1 MTLFLENS
9 NLNPESIKSHTAIL
23 SQVLAGI
30 PIATFMIDADHRI
43 ILWNRA
49 CEMLTRCPASEMIG
63 SQRQWEAFYPAQRP
77 VLADLVVDNVV
88 NTQIGDFYGGKY
100 QRSQTVPGAFEV
112 EDFFPHFGEGGRWLH
127 FTVSPIRNEQGEVV
141 GAVELLQDVTERRH
155 AEEQMRLFQRA
166 VESTSTG
173 VMISHA
179 LQDSHPIEYVNP
191 AFESIT
197 GYSAAECLGQNGVN
211 LLAKNADQAQL
222 DIMEQAVQGQR
233 HSALVIEGVRPDGS
247 ESWYHL
253 SSTSVCHGGHEPSHF
268 ISIIQDI
275 TDQKR
280 YEKELEKRAN
290 FDSLTGL
297 ANRNLLCDRMQQWI
311 AHAHKHNE
319 TFAVVFMD
327 LDHFK
332 VVNDSLGHDSGDT
345 LLREMAARLTQK
357 LHPDETVARLGGD
370 EFILLLHVDPEAI
383 EHHLTQRLDALS
395 ATLRQEISIQNEPV
409 HIGASIGVALFP
421 RDGTTTDALM
431 KAADLAMYRAKET
444 GRNHCQFYAEELN
457 ERVVNRLQRE
467 NALHHAIERNEFRL
481 HFQPQI
487 CAKTGNLIGVEA
499 LIRWQHPEL
508 GLLGPAHFIPL
519 AEDNGLILPIGEWVI
534 EEACRQYQVWQ
545 DAALPPFR
553 VGINIS
559 ARQFWKGNISTLI
572 ANALSKIDPNRLHL
586 DVEVTESMLMQDPE
600 GAITAMRRLQQLGIK
615 IALDDFGTGY
625 SSLNYLRRLPL
636 DCLKIDQS
644 FVHDVEHSRGA
655 REIIHAIVG
664 LARGLH
670 LETIAEGV
678 ETQGQLEFIRDAGVD
693 IIQGYYFSRP
703 LSAEAFLT
711 YMRDLQLTCPSQNL
725 TRTEKK

>member
-1 MTLFLENS
+1 MTLLS
-9 NLNPESIKSHTAIL
+9 GSSILHLDLMESHTAIL
-23 SQVLAGI
+23 SQVLAGM
-30 PIATFMIDADHRI
+30 PIATFMIDADHHI

-49 CEMLTRCPASEMIG
+49 CEILTRCPASEMVG

-88 NTQIGDFYGGKY
+88 NSKIGDFYGGKY
-100 QRSQTVPGAFEV
+100 RPSQTVTGAFEV

-127 FTVSPIRNEQGEVV
+127 FTVSPIRDEQGEVV

-179 LQDSHPIEYVNP
+179 LQEGHPIEYVNP

-197 GYSAAECLGQNGVN
+197 GYRAEVCLGQNGVN
-211 LLAKNADQAQL
+211 LLAKHADQAQL
-222 DIMEQAVQGQR
+222 HIMEQAVQGKR
-233 HSALVIEGVRPDGS
+233 HADLIIEGIRPDGS

-275 TDQKR
+275 TDQKH

-290 FDSLTGL
+290 FDCLTGL

-311 AHAHKHNE
+311 AHATTHH
-319 TFAVVFMD
+319 TSFAVVFMD

-332 VVNDSLGHDSGDT
+332 VVNDSLGHDSGDA
-345 LLREMAARLTQK
+345 LLREIATRVTQQ

-370 EFILLLHVDPEAI
+370 EFILLLHVDEHDTA
-383 EHHLTQRLDALS
+383 HHLTQRLNVIGAALY
-395 ATLRQEISIQNEPV
+395 QEMRIKNEPI
-409 HIGASIGVALFP
+409 HMGTSMGVSLFP
-421 RDGTTTDALM
+421 RDGTTPEALM

-467 NALHHAIERNEFRL
+467 NALHHALERNEFRL

-487 CAKTGNLIGVEA
+487 CAKSGDLIGVEA

-508 GLLGPAHFIPL
+508 GLLGPVHFIPL

-534 EEACRQYQVWQ
+534 QEACRQYQIWQ
-545 DAALPPFR
+545 EAKLPPFR

-559 ARQFWKGNISTLI
+559 ARQFWKGDVSSLI
-572 ANALSKIDPNRLHL
+572 AKILANIDPDLLHL
-586 DVEVTESMLMQDPE
+586 DVEVTESMMMQDPE
-600 GAITAMRRLQQLGIK
+600 GAISTMHHLRKLGVK

-644 FVHDVEHSRGA
+644 FVHDVEHSQGA

-664 LARGLH
+664 LARALH

-703 LSAEAFLT
+703 MSAEAFLD
-711 YMRDLQLTCPSQNL
+711 YLQNMQGPRSEPKC
-725 TRTEKK
+725 